1 MDWQKTLNDR
11 TGWMFGRFALQFS
24 RVAGGSIGILSEPKV
39 ILTESDLILLCR
51 YAGLRVLGS
60 EF

>member
-1 MDWQKTLNDR
+1 
-11 TGWMFGRFALQFS
+11 MFGRFSLQFS

-51 YAGLRVLGS
+51 YSGEGVLSS
-60 EF
+60 EFWVLSWKTRRERC